1 MATYVA
7 TALNDPSLFF
17 NTVLFTGDG
26 TDDRAITVGFQPDL
40 SFVLQRTDAS
50 GGYITDSVRGNNAA
64 LQTTNTNAEG
74 TFADMTFT
82 STGITVSSNENLNNE
97 NAHNYVSWHWKAGT
111 SFSNDASATSV
122 GSVDSTGSINTTSGF
137 SIMSYT
143 GTGSN
148 ATVAH
153 GLSAE
158 AKCIIFKDRDTAS
171 DWRMYHVGVG
181 NTGALTLNGT
191 NATQTNSVFFQDT
204 TPTSTVFS
212 LGTGTDVNNTNAFIA
227 YCFAEKQGY
236 SKFGKYTGNGN
247 ADGTF
252 VYTGFKPALIMYKRY
267 DTTDNWYIKDN
278 KRSGTAAGQ
287 NFGQMN
293 PNQTQ
298 HPSAN
303 TTDVENKASA
313 FSMDILSNGFKL
325 RGTDAGINAS
335 SGTYVYLAFAEAP
348 FVNSNGVP
356 CNAR

>member
-7 TALNDPSLFF
+7 ADLNDPSLFF

-26 TDDRAITVGFQPDL
+26 TDDRAITVGFQPNL

-50 GGYITDSVRGNNAA
+50 GGYWVDSVRGNNAA
-64 LQTTNTNAEG
+64 LQTTNTNQEG

-82 STGITVSSNENLNNE
+82 STGITVSGNENLNNE
-97 NAHNYVSWHWKAGT
+97 NAHNYVSWHWKE
-111 SFSNDASATSV
+111 SATAGFDIVSYS
-122 GSVDSTGSINTTSGF
+122 GSTSSTF
-137 SIMSYT
+137 
-143 GTGSN
+143 
-148 ATVAH
+148 TVSH
-153 GLSAE
+153 GLSAVP
-158 AKCIIFKDRDTAS
+158 KIFILKKRSSDGTNWVMYNANLGNDKRIQLNNTDASADTTGYGDTDPTSSVFTVANGS
-171 DWRMYHVGVG
+171 T
-181 NTGALTLNGT
+181 TGADG
-191 NATQTNSVFFQDT
+191 QTY
-204 TPTSTVFS
+204 
-212 LGTGTDVNNTNAFIA
+212 IA

-236 SKFGKYTGNGN
+236 SKFGSYTGNGN

-252 VYTGFKPALIMYKRY
+252 VYTGFKPAWIMYKRY

-335 SGTYVYLAFAEAP
+335 SGTYIYLAFAEAP

-356 CNAR
+356 TNAR